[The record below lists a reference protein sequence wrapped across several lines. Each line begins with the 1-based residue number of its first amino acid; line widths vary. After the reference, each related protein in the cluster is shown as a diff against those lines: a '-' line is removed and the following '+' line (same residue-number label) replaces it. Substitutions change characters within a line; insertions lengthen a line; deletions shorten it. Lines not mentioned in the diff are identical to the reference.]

1 MGDQYMSAPGE
12 DLVAT
17 MVEDLGRTGKKASKG
32 FYDYPDKGSKIL
44 WPGLSEYCPVAGEQ
58 PDVEEVKKRLIY
70 IQSVEAVRCME
81 EGVIAEKRDVDV
93 GSIMGWGFPPFRG
106 GVLSLVDAIGINEF
120 VADCDRLAQAHGSR
134 FNPPKMLRE
143 MLARGEGFYGKA
155 A

>member
-1 MGDQYMSAPGE
+1 
-12 DLVAT
+12 
-17 MVEDLGRTGKKASKG
+17 
-32 FYDYPDKGSKIL
+32 
-44 WPGLSEYCPVAGEQ
+44 
-58 PDVEEVKKRLIY
+58 
-70 IQSVEAVRCME
+70 ME

-106 GVLSLVDAIGINEF
+106 GVLSLVDAIGIN
-120 VADCDRLAQAHGSR
+120 DRLAQAHGSR